1 MKLIPF
7 LAALMVAAPFGA
19 WCAPVNINAADA
31 DTLARDLKG
40 IGPAKA
46 HAIVDYRQKHG
57 AFHSVDELALVKGI
71 SQKLIERNRGDL
83 RVATAASAA
92 QAAPVARAAPKPAA
106 PASR

>member
-7 LAALMVAAPFGA
+7 LATLMVAAPFGA

-31 DTLARDLKG
+31 DTLARDL
-40 IGPAKA
+40 
-46 HAIVDYRQKHG
+46 
-57 AFHSVDELALVKGI
+57 KGI